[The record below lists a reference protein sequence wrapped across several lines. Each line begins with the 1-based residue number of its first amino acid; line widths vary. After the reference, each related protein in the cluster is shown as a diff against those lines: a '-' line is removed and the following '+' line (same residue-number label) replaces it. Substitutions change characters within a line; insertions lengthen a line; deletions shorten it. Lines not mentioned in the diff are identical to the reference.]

1 MLTYPPSW
9 SGLSAALAH
18 DWLTGMRGG
27 ERVLE
32 HLCRGLP
39 RAPIHTL
46 LHNPAAISAA
56 INAHPVTTSW
66 LQRVPG
72 IHRRYRWFLP
82 CYPQA
87 IGRMAPPN
95 AAVLISTSHC
105 VAKGLR
111 TRPGAKH
118 LCYCFTPMRYA
129 WTFHEEYFGR
139 NPVKRMAV
147 SPLLA
152 ALRDW
157 DRRNSDRVDRF
168 VTLSRHV
175 QDRIRRFYGR
185 AADVVHPP
193 VDTDFFTPG
202 PEESRGGYD
211 LIVSALVPYKRVD
224 LAVRAYC
231 RLGWPLKIAGTGTDY
246 EALRRLAGPRTE
258 FLGWQSDEQLRDL
271 YRGARLLLFPGEE
284 DFGLVPLEAQACGR
298 PVVAFARGGVLETV
312 LAGETGVFFD
322 EQTETALLA
331 AVETAAAQ
339 RWSRAAIR
347 RQAERFTPQQ
357 FVDGLARSLERC
369 LAGAGR

>member
-1 MLTYPPSW
+1 MVTYPPSW
-9 SGLSAALAH
+9 SGLSVALAH

-32 HLCRGLP
+32 HLCCGLP
-39 RAPIHTL
+39 RAPIHAL
-46 LHNPAAISAA
+46 IHNPAAISAT

-72 IHRRYRWFLP
+72 IHARYRWFLP

-87 IGRMAPPN
+87 IGRMAPPD

-105 VAKGLR
+105 AAKGLR

-129 WTFHEEYFGR
+129 WTFHDEYFGR
-139 NPVKRMAV
+139 NPVKRLAV

-157 DRRNSDRVDRF
+157 DRRTSERVDRF

-185 AADVVHPP
+185 AADVVYPP

-202 PEESRGGYD
+202 AEEAHGGYD

-224 LAVRAYC
+224 LAVHAYR
-231 RLGWPLKIAGTGTDY
+231 RLGWPLKIAGTGTGY
-246 EALRRLAGPRTE
+246 ESLRRLAGPQVE
-258 FLGWQSDEQLRDL
+258 FLGWQSDEQLRAL
-271 YRGARLLLFPGEE
+271 YRQARLLLFPGEE
-284 DFGLVPLEAQACGR
+284 DFGIVPLEAQACGR

-312 LAGETGVFFD
+312 LAGETGVFFT
-322 EQTETALLA
+322 EQTEAALLA

-339 RWSRAAIR
+339 CWSRDTIR
-347 RQAERFTPQQ
+347 RQAERFAPQY
-357 FVDGLARSLERC
+357 FLDGLARSLERC
-369 LAGAGR
+369 LAGEGR